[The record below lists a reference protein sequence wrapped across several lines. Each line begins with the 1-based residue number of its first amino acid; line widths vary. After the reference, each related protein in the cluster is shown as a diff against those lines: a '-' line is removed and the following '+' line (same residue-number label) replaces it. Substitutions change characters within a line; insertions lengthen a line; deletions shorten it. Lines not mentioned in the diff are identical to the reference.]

1 MKNESVL
8 DHPQPDLDPAV
19 WTKVDGLYTLTKDAE
34 SKIESVVKWVI
45 ENTGTLGFS
54 LHIAGSIT
62 SN

>member
-8 DHPQPDLDPAV
+8 DHPQADLDPVV
-19 WTKVDGLYTLTKDAE
+19 WTKVDGLYTLTEDAE
-34 SKIESVVKWVI
+34 RKIESVVKWVI
-45 ENTGTLGFS
+45 ENAGILGFS